1 MKKSNERQSAAHV
14 RFFRIA
20 SVAPVVA
27 AALAAP
33 GAWAQQ
39 VATPGERIE
48 VTGSA
53 IRRIDAETALPVQI
67 LRRDDIDR
75 IAASTTEEL
84 LQHVTALAGANGVFV
99 AQANGTVTTSA
110 SNVSL
115 RGLGATRTLVLV
127 NGRRVAVFGGTASI
141 AVDVNSIPMAA
152 IERIEILKDGASSLY
167 GSDAVAGVI
176 NFIMRKD
183 YRGAE
188 VTAFYGEPT
197 KSGGGKDFKID
208 GFLGYGD
215 LDKDRYNLMFGAGY
229 EKRDAITGA
238 SRSYAHNISVDHN
251 NDLSSTIAFP
261 GNILFGPTF
270 SRLSS
275 PAFPNCGPT
284 GIVSPFFIGNATS
297 GTACRFENSP
307 FLDVSPQLTAEHALL
322 NGSFRIS
329 GHSDAYFESG
339 WTHNEFEYHTQP
351 VPISEAT
358 ALPATNPYI
367 AYLNNL
373 INTQYPTLP
382 AGLRRFANLGQ
393 TLVLLPPSSPYYP
406 TSFVA
411 SLGLPT
417 NQPIGF
423 RYRDFANGQ
432 RLTRDSSDNY
442 RIVAG
447 LRGDFS
453 GWDYD
458 SAFLYSESKA
468 KSELL
473 QGYPL
478 YSKYLPILDSGII
491 NPFAPT
497 TDPAAIAAAV
507 GAEFRG
513 AIYSSKTSTTSWDFR
528 GSRDLYQMQAGPL
541 SMALGGEIRQEKF
554 TFDPSQAYQ
563 IGDVAGFGGN
573 ILGVDKSRHVGS
585 IYTEFAIPIVK
596 TLDMDV
602 GVRYDNYQTVGST
615 TNPKVSLRW
624 QPTQQLLLRA
634 SGGTGFRA
642 PSLTDLY
649 TAQASS
655 VTPNG
660 SRDPL
665 RCPNPATGAPSDCNN
680 QFPTITG
687 GNPNLKPEKSWSS
700 TFGIVYEPAPAI
712 SLGLDAFWIELKDSI
727 VIGGL
732 NSQFILLNAAN
743 ATAYSSFLI
752 RGAPDGN
759 ASGLGPII
767 DVIQT
772 NANLFKVKVSGY
784 DVSFS
789 ARPQLPVG
797 KLQLRLDGT
806 YFWQFDRQQA
816 DGTYTPQVD
825 QAINAAGGVIPRW
838 HHVAS
843 ATYDYGPW
851 EGTILQNYQ
860 KSYHDIPNNI
870 PPVTQRVV
878 GDYSTWD
885 IQGVYLG
892 LKNWRFALGVKNVFD
907 QNPPYTNEGG
917 QFAAGYDITYADVRG
932 RFVYGTLTWSW
943 K

>member
-1 MKKSNERQSAAHV
+1 MKKSNERHPAAH
-14 RFFRIA
+14 FRIRLTHA
-20 SVAPVVA
+20 FVL
-27 AALAAP
+27 AALAVP

-48 VTGSA
+48 VTGSS
-53 IRRIDAETALPVQI
+53 IKRIDAETALPVQI

-75 IAASTTEEL
+75 IAAGTTEEL
-84 LQHVTALAGANGVFV
+84 LQHVTAIASAGGIFV
-99 AQANGTVTTSA
+99 AQANGTITTSQ

-115 RGLGATRTLVLV
+115 RALGATRTLVLV
-127 NGRRVAVFGGTASI
+127 NGRRVAVFGGTNST
-141 AVDVNSIPMAA
+141 AVDVNSIPIAA
-152 IERIEILKDGASSLY
+152 IERIEVLKDGASSLY

-176 NFIMRKD
+176 NFILRKD
-183 YRGAE
+183 YRGGE
-188 VTAFYGEPT
+188 VTATYGEPT
-197 KSGGGKDFKID
+197 HSGGGKDFRID
-208 GFLGYGD
+208 GFVGWGD

-229 EKRDAITGA
+229 EDRDAITGA
-238 SRSYAHNISVDHN
+238 SRSYAHNISVDHS

-275 PAFPNCGPT
+275 PAFPDCGPT

-307 FLDVSPQLTAEHALL
+307 FLDVSPALKNEHALF
-322 NGSFRIS
+322 NGSFRLNA
-329 GHSDAYFESG
+329 HADAYFESG

-358 ALPATNPYI
+358 ALPSTNPYI
-367 AYLNNL
+367 GFLNNL
-373 INTQYPTLP
+373 INTQYPNLP
-382 AGLRRFANLGQ
+382 AGLRRFATLGQ

-406 TSFVA
+406 TAFVR
-411 SLGLPT
+411 SLGLDPT
-417 NQPIGF
+417 QPIGF
-423 RYRDFANGQ
+423 RYRDFANGL
-432 RLTRDSSDNY
+432 RDTRDSSDNY
-442 RIVAG
+442 RLVAG
-447 LRGDFS
+447 LKGDYA

-468 KSELL
+468 ASKLL
-473 QGYPL
+473 SGYPL
-478 YSKYLPILDSGII
+478 YSKILPILDSGII

-497 TDPAAIAAAV
+497 TDPQAIAAAQ
-507 GAEFRG
+507 GAEFHDN
-513 AIYSSKTSTTSWDFR
+513 IYSSKTSNTSWDIR

-541 SMALGGEIRQEKF
+541 SMALGGEVRQEKF
-554 TFDPSQAYQ
+554 SFNPSAQFQ

-573 ILGVDKSRHVGS
+573 ILGVDKTRHVGS
-585 IYTEFAIPIVK
+585 IYTEFAVPIVRNF
-596 TLDMDV
+596 DMDV

-615 TNPKVSLRW
+615 TNPKVSFRW

-649 TAQASS
+649 NPQASS
-655 VTPNG
+655 VTANG
-660 SRDPL
+660 TRDPI

-687 GNPNLKPEKSWSS
+687 GNPDLQPEKSWSS
-700 TFGIVYEPAPAI
+700 TLGVVFEPVPAI
-712 SLGLDAFWIELKDSI
+712 SVGLDAFWIELKNSI

-732 NSQFILLNAAN
+732 STNFILANAAN
-743 ATAYSSFLI
+743 ATQYSSFLI

-759 ASGLGPII
+759 ASGVGPII
-767 DVIQT
+767 DIIQT

-784 DVSFS
+784 DVSLQ
-789 ARPQLPVG
+789 ARPKVAVG
-797 KLQLRLDGT
+797 RLSLRLDGT
-806 YFWQFDRQQA
+806 YFWQFDRQNA

-825 QAINAAGGVIPRW
+825 QAIQAAGGVIPRW

-843 ATYDYGPW
+843 ATYDIGPW
-851 EGTILQNYQ
+851 EGTITQNYQ
-860 KSYHDIPNNI
+860 KGYHDLNNNI
-870 PPVTQRVV
+870 PPVVPRKV
-878 GDYSTWD
+878 GDYDLWD
-885 IQGVYLG
+885 VQGVYSG
-892 LKNWRFALGVKNVFD
+892 FKHLKLALGVKNVFD
-907 QNPPYTNEGG
+907 RDPPYTNEGG

-932 RFVYGTLTWSW
+932 RFVYGTVSYTF

>member
-1 MKKSNERQSAAHV
+1 MKKSAQVRLLQGIAA
-14 RFFRIA
+14 FT
-20 SVAPVVA
+20 
-27 AALAAP
+27 ALAAT

-39 VATPGERIE
+39 VVATPGERIE

-67 LRRDDIDR
+67 LHRADIDR
-75 IAASTTEEL
+75 IGATNTEEL
-84 LQHVTALAGANGVFV
+84 LQHVTAIASANGIFV
-99 AQANGTVTTSA
+99 AQANGTITTSQ

-115 RGLGATRTLVLV
+115 RALGVTRTLVLV
-127 NGRRVAVFGGTASI
+127 NGRRTAVFGGTAST
-141 AVDVNSIPMAA
+141 AVDVNSIPIAA
-152 IERIEILKDGASSLY
+152 IDRIEVLKDGASSLY

-197 KSGGGKDFKID
+197 ASGGGKDFKVD

-215 LDKDRYNLMFGAGY
+215 LDKDRYNIMFGAGY
-229 EKRDAITGA
+229 EDRDAITGA
-238 SRSYAHNISVDHN
+238 SRSYAHNINVGQS

-307 FLDVSPQLTAEHALL
+307 FLDVAPALKNQHALL
-322 NGSFRIS
+322 NGSFRINS
-329 GHSDAYFESG
+329 HADAYFESG

-351 VPISEAT
+351 VPLSEAT
-358 ALPATNPYI
+358 ALPSTNPYI

-373 INTQYPTLP
+373 INTQYPNLAP
-382 AGLRRFANLGQ
+382 GLRRFASLGT
-393 TLVLLPPSSPYYP
+393 TLMLLPPSSPYYP
-406 TSFVA
+406 TSYVA

-417 NQPIGF
+417 DQPIAF
-423 RYRDFANGQ
+423 RYRDFANGP
-432 RLTRDSSDNY
+432 RDTRDSSDNY
-442 RIVAG
+442 RLVGG
-447 LRGDFS
+447 LRGNFS

-473 QGYPL
+473 SGYPL
-478 YSKYLPILDSGII
+478 YSQILPIIDSGII

-497 TDPAAIAAAV
+497 TNPQALAAAA
-507 GAEFRG
+507 GAEFHG
-513 AIYSSKTSTTSWDFR
+513 AIYSSKTSTTSWDVR

-541 SMALGGEIRQEKF
+541 AMALGGEIREEKF
-554 TFDPSQAYQ
+554 SFNPSPAFQ
-563 IGDVAGFGGN
+563 IGDIAGFGGN

-585 IYTEFAIPIVK
+585 IYAEFAVPIVR

-602 GVRYDNYQTVGST
+602 GVRFDNYQTIGST

-624 QPTQQLLLRA
+624 QPTPQLLLRA

-680 QFPTITG
+680 QFPTLTG
-687 GNPNLKPEKSWSS
+687 GNPDLKPEKSWSS
-700 TFGIVYEPAPAI
+700 TFGIVFEPTPAT
-712 SLGLDAFWIELKDSI
+712 LARPRRVLDRAQGLD
-727 VIGGL
+727 
-732 NSQFILLNAAN
+732 
-743 ATAYSSFLI
+743 
-752 RGAPDGN
+752 RGR
-759 ASGLGPII
+759 
-767 DVIQT
+767 
-772 NANLFKVKVSGY
+772 
-784 DVSFS
+784 
-789 ARPQLPVG
+789 RPQLPVHP
-797 KLQLRLDGT
+797 LQRRNAT
-806 YFWQFDRQQA
+806 
-816 DGTYTPQVD
+816 TSTP
-825 QAINAAGGVIPRW
+825 R
-838 HHVAS
+838 S
-843 ATYDYGPW
+843 
-851 EGTILQNYQ
+851 
-860 KSYHDIPNNI
+860 
-870 PPVTQRVV
+870 
-878 GDYSTWD
+878 
-885 IQGVYLG
+885 
-892 LKNWRFALGVKNVFD
+892 
-907 QNPPYTNEGG
+907 
-917 QFAAGYDITYADVRG
+917 
-932 RFVYGTLTWSW
+932 
-943 K
+943 